1 MMRTLLTCVL
11 AVCSLF
17 AQDEAK
23 AVGAFQKAFKVVVR
37 KDKDQDPTYPIEDR
51 TAALAGL
58 AGLDSAKVAEALA
71 NGWLGIDEEIG
82 AIETERAALTQE
94 LDALYGPPNAEGHR
108 VIQSS
113 NKPRIEELK
122 PRIPALRLQA
132 DDLRSVQ
139 LGVAQRIAEV
149 RRKDALLWLLSKI
162 VPGKKGGM
170 GLRIAVGRAL
180 GAGAAD
186 ILPELGTAMAR
197 SREPE
202 EQLTLLEA
210 MAAAGRAAQLHATP
224 VIALLQ
230 SKEEAVRERAAQALA
245 KIAVPE
251 AVGPIVQALM
261 ASTGQAQARIA
272 TALEI
277 LTGQPFGLNLASW
290 QSWLQAEGKS
300 VAAGEKPLGQ
310 GTPSKPKDENRAY
323 YFGIPQD
330 QCNGILYLID
340 CSDSMKAEVSLK
352 LPAGKGATVA
362 AGADGNANKT
372 TRIEACKAELVRALG
387 RLQPRQKF
395 AVIWYNDQPH
405 WWQTKMLEATKDNV
419 EAAQAFVRTLKHA
432 SSTNIHDS
440 LEQGFTLVG
449 RGARDKYY
457 GMNLDTIFLLTDGS
471 PTKPDGKPDSTDKI
485 LEGVRAWNPV
495 KRVTIHTIGIGN
507 ALNEGFLRTLAEDNG
522 GEFKKF

>member
-1 MMRTLLTCVL
+1 MMRLLL
-11 AVCSLF
+11 AVLFAACAVF

-23 AVGAFQKAFKVVVR
+23 SIPAFTKAFKVVVR
-37 KDKDQDPTYPIEDR
+37 KDKDKDPTYPLEER
-51 TAALAGL
+51 SAALLGM
-58 AGLDSAKVAEALA
+58 AGLDSAKVAEAFVS
-71 NGWLGIDEEIG
+71 GWLGIDEEIA
-82 AIETERAALTQE
+82 AIELDRANLEQE
-94 LDALYGPPNAEGHR
+94 LEALYGPPNAEGHR

-122 PRIPALRLQA
+122 PRIPALREQA
-132 DDLRSVQ
+132 DSLRSVQ
-139 LGVAQRIAEV
+139 LTVAQRIAEL
-149 RRKDALLWLLSKI
+149 RRKDSLLWLLNKV

-170 GLRIAVGRAL
+170 GLRMAAGRAL

-186 ILPELGTAMAR
+186 IMPELGAAMAR

-224 VIALLQ
+224 ILALLQ

-251 AVGPIVQALM
+251 AVGPMLQALQN
-261 ASTGQAQARIA
+261 STGQAQARIA
-272 TALEI
+272 ASLEI

-290 QSWLQAEGKS
+290 QSWWQAEGKS

-310 GTPSKPKDENRAY
+310 GKPSKPKEENRAY

-340 CSDSMKAEVSLK
+340 CSDSMKAEVTLK
-352 LPAGKGATVA
+352 LPTGKGGTVA
-362 AGADGNANKT
+362 ASGDGDANKT

-387 RLQPRQKF
+387 RLQTRQKF

-405 WWQTKMLEATKDNV
+405 WWQPKMLEATKENV
-419 EAAQAFVRTLKHA
+419 EAAQTFVRTLKHA

-507 ALNEGFLRTLAEDNG
+507 GLNDSFLRTLAEENG